1 MKSIKR
7 LMPIL
12 IFALVAI
19 LMTPQAFAGTGE
31 IAGKAAPMPTG
42 TSGMMAAILNYF
54 AVIFQ
59 F

>member
-7 LMPIL
+7 LMPIM
-12 IFALVAI
+12 IFALVTF
-19 LMTPQAFAGTGE
+19 LVTPQVFAGTGE
-31 IAGKAAPMPTG
+31 IAGKTATVPNG
-42 TSGMMAAILNYF
+42 TSGMMAAILDYL